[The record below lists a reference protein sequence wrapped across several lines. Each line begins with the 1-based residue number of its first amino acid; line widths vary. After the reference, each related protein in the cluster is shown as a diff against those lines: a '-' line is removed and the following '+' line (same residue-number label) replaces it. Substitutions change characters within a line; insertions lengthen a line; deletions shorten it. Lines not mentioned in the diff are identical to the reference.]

1 MKRTFSLML
10 LIAFIICLSS
20 CLSENDKSPS
30 DIPTEHYMAIGESFN
45 LEYKSDW
52 KSSNTFVATVNKNG
66 VITAKKAGTT
76 NIYSTK
82 EDLSCDIYVY
92 PSYSLYI
99 EPITKWGM
107 SKEELK
113 KEKGT
118 PLDEDITEDGIE
130 NITYETSSTIAPIE
144 IYAFEN
150 DCLRASAI
158 LIPASYSEKI
168 GKHLSQRMK
177 AISYYEGEEVVVFID
192 AESPSDAKTIV
203 GVGVYDSSYLLV
215 MYTQYEEGDIE
226 TKATRSCRNLFD
238 KISYE
243 LLPVIE

>member
-10 LIAFIICLSS
+10 LIASITCLSS
-20 CLSENDKSPS
+20 CLSEDNSPS
-30 DIPTEHYMAIGESFN
+30 DIPAEHYMAIGESFN

-52 KSSNTFVATVNKNG
+52 KSSNTFVATVNNNG
-66 VITAKKAGTT
+66 VITAKKAGTA

-92 PSYSLYI
+92 PSYSLYND
-99 EPITKWGM
+99 PITEWGI

-113 KEKGT
+113 REIGT

-130 NITYETSSTIAPIE
+130 IITYETSSTIAPIE
-144 IYAFEN
+144 LYAFEN
-150 DCLRASAI
+150 DCLRASSI
-158 LIPASYSEKI
+158 IISASYSEKI

-177 AISYYEGEEVVVFID
+177 AISYNEGEEVVVFID

-238 KISYE
+238 KISCE
-243 LLPVIE
+243 LPPVIE